1 MKIAFLSNLSPYNI
15 NNWSGTLYYIFH
27 SLQKTHDVEWI
38 GGNIIKKVKKMHS
51 LQYKEMPFIP
61 ELYTLYFAE
70 IISDFFNK
78 RDKDEYDIII
88 ARDCVFIAHLKVD
101 IPIIYIGDTTF
112 DLIKESWGITN
123 KKIIAL
129 SDEIEKKALLNC
141 DSIVFSSKW
150 AKDNAVKH
158 YGITPSKI
166 HIIEFGANI
175 TKISEVED
183 TRLYNMDIC
192 HLLFIGKD
200 WERKGGEKTYEVYD
214 ILKKK
219 GFPCSLTIIGHNFYP
234 KQYDENVKVIPYLD
248 KAKQKDRE
256 LFKHIMHNSHFLVL
270 PTNFDCFGIVF
281 CEASAYGI
289 PSITA
294 DVGGV
299 SQVVR
304 DGKNGYLLPSDAI
317 AKDYAELIES
327 VFKNKTKYNDLRLSS
342 LKEFEDRLNW
352 DVWSEKMNMLLKKI
366 KKNQNKKNQNKKNQ
380 KFPDKYDFYI
390 PTYVVNLKSRTDR
403 KEHIEKQFENKKEF
417 ELYLVEAI
425 VHPVGTIGLWESM
438 KKVIQIASER
448 NDDIIIFCEDDHTF
462 SVNYDRDSLFRNII
476 QAEKMGTEIL
486 LGGISGYGV
495 AVPTSSNLYWVD
507 WYWGNQFIVIF
518 KSLFQRIL
526 DYSFKDT
533 DMADLVLSALTP
545 NKMVVYP
552 FISIQKEFG
561 YSDINKINETP
572 GHVNNLFVEA
582 EKRLSII
589 HKINNLYNYK
599 IKLR

>member
-1 MKIAFLSNLSPYNI
+1 MF
-15 NNWSGTLYYIFH
+15 
-27 SLQKTHDVEWI
+27 
-38 GGNIIKKVKKMHS
+38 KKR
-51 LQYKEMPFIP
+51 
-61 ELYTLYFAE
+61 
-70 IISDFFNK
+70 N
-78 RDKDEYDIII
+78 KDEFDIII
-88 ARDCVFIAHLKVD
+88 ARDCVFISYLKVD
-101 IPIIYIGDTTF
+101 IPIVYIGDTTF

-123 KKIIAL
+123 KKLIAL
-129 SDEIEKKALLNC
+129 SNEIEKRALLNC
-141 DSIVFSSKW
+141 DSIVLSSKW
-150 AKDNAVKH
+150 AKDSAVEH

-175 TKISEVED
+175 TKIPEVENSQ
-183 TRLYNMDIC
+183 LYNMDTC
-192 HLLFIGKD
+192 NLLFIGKD
-200 WERKGGEKTYEVYD
+200 WERKGGEKTYEAYN

-219 GFPCSLTIIGHNFYP
+219 GFPCSLTIVGHNFYP
-234 KQYDENVKVIPYLD
+234 KEYDENVKVIPYID
-248 KAKQKDRE
+248 KAKEKDRE
-256 LFKHIMHNSHFLVL
+256 LFKNIMHNSHFLFL

-304 DGKNGYLLPSDAI
+304 DGKNGYLLPSDAT
-317 AKDYAELIES
+317 AQDYAELIES

-342 LKEFEDRLNW
+342 RKEYEDRLNW
-352 DVWSEKMNMLLKKI
+352 NVWSKKMNTLLKKFE
-366 KKNQNKKNQNKKNQ
+366 KKSNKRYKYSNE
-380 KFPDKYDFYI
+380 YDFYI

-403 KEHIEKQFENKKEF
+403 KEHIKKQFDNKKEF
-417 ELYLVEAI
+417 ELHLVEAI
-425 VHPVGTIGLWESM
+425 VHTIGTIGLWESIRE
-438 KKVIQIASER
+438 VIQIASER

-462 SVNYDRDSLFRNII
+462 SANYDRDSLFRNII
-476 QAEKMGTEIL
+476 EAEKMGVEIL

-495 AVPTSSNLYWVD
+495 AVPTASNLYWID

-518 KSLFQRIL
+518 QSLFQRIL

-545 NKMVVYP
+545 NKMVMYP

-582 EKRLSII
+582 ERRLSII

-599 IKLR
+599 INLR